1 MIKSSRII
9 RYVHPALI
17 VLAAF
22 LAYANTFNVSFHFD
36 DLPSIRDNPVI
47 RDFQYFSAAI
57 RLRPLGEK
65 ARFNLGLSYLAKGEY
80 GQARKEFETV
90 QVINPGNYEAG
101 RFLEYLSSL
110 K

>member
-1 MIKSSRII
+1 MMDK
-9 RYVHPALI
+9 AI
-17 VLAAF
+17 VQF
-22 LAYANTFNVSFHFD
+22 
-36 DLPSIRDNPVI
+36 R
-47 RDFQYFSAAI
+47 AAI

-65 ARFNLGLSYLAKGEY
+65 AHFNLGLSYLAKGEY